1 MILTFFTKDSA
12 VPPHPAYAFD
22 THEIML
28 PTTNNRNGNDCRN
41 CISETASC
49 FLSMGFTYSI
59 YTNLEKHP
67 FDTKFP
73 IFIKQE
79 SLAHIVRIPRSML
92 VGNFVA
98 SLYNGLVQMG
108 FASG

>member
-59 YTNLEKHP
+59 YKTWKSILLILS
-67 FDTKFP
+67 FRF
-73 IFIKQE
+73 
-79 SLAHIVRIPRSML
+79 S
-92 VGNFVA
+92 
-98 SLYNGLVQMG
+98 
-108 FASG
+108 